1 MVWPALEAS
10 ALTITPPIRIHGL
23 DTYSL
28 IRSLYFRGE
37 LEFVEWRYHMRIQGE
52 EGGGGSKNVFIQY
65 ISNVALVIFLF
76 TVFVIFALNYASV
89 SFEKNAL
96 PLFPLLE
103 MSGSDSVSYQP

>member
-1 MVWPALEAS
+1 MKISYADP
-10 ALTITPPIRIHGL
+10 
-23 DTYSL
+23 
-28 IRSLYFRGE
+28 RGGGK
-37 LEFVEWRYHMRIQGE
+37 GE
-52 EGGGGSKNVFIQY
+52 GGSKNVFIQY

>member
-1 MVWPALEAS
+1 MNISFMLIFVVHLP
-10 ALTITPPIRIHGL
+10 
-23 DTYSL
+23 YSTHYSFL
-28 IRSLYFRGE
+28 MKYE
-37 LEFVEWRYHMRIQGE
+37 N
-52 EGGGGSKNVFIQY
+52 KNVFIQY

-103 MSGSDSVSYQP
+103 MSGSDSVSYQPQQRQTVFNE